1 MELEIEII
9 GKGRARARIDDR
21 NPVTAKIIFEK
32 LPLEGEVKLWEE
44 EVYFEVPLK
53 LGYEN
58 PSEKSI
64 KGDLS
69 YWPPGSAICIFFGAS
84 QPYSAVNH
92 FGSIVENLKLFRDAR
107 EGDKIIIRKAEKWPK
122 EIASEKIFSRGLDRM
137 IIKTSFTS
145 KTTIAEV
152 KRYCEK
158 LSACARD
165 FYFVNAGAIG
175 DLGAYLEF
183 SYFGSRSERDF
194 ELALRTILQCLD
206 AHPKLKVEQ
215 VIVGREITF

>member
-9 GKGRARARIDDR
+9 GKGRARARVDDR
-21 NPVTAKIIFEK
+21 NPDTAKTIFEK
-32 LPLEGEVKLWEE
+32 LPIEGEVKLWQEE
-44 EVYFEVPLK
+44 IYFEVPFK
-53 LGYEN
+53 LDYEN
-58 PSEKSI
+58 PSEKST

-69 YWPPGSAICIFFGAS
+69 YWPPGSAICIFFGTS

-92 FGSIVENLKLFRDAR
+92 FGFIVENLQLFYNAG
-107 EGDKIIIRKAEKWPK
+107 EGDRIIIRKAEKWPR
-122 EIASEKIFSRGLDRM
+122 EIASEKIFSQALNRM
-137 IIKTSFTS
+137 IIKTSYTS
-145 KTTIAEV
+145 KTAMAEI

-158 LSACARD
+158 LSAGSRN

-183 SYFGSRSERDF
+183 SYFGSKSERDF
-194 ELALRTILQCLD
+194 ELTLRTILQCLE